1 MVMVIISGWTRVPVQ
16 KGYLRVYPWEYP
28 QVDQPADP
36 AHPYLRI
43 LEDPGFKFEVEVT
56 LFFFIFFNQIL
67 TNY

>member
-1 MVMVIISGWTRVPVQ
+1 
-16 KGYLRVYPWEYP
+16 VYPWEYP